1 MGSEEVFFIFFLMLK
16 KLHAYKLMGVAN
28 REREINDSEKER
40 KHSANT
46 FVFVKQDKK
55 DADMNNACLCVFT
68 FVY

>member
-1 MGSEEVFFIFFLMLK
+1 
-16 KLHAYKLMGVAN
+16 MGVAN
-28 REREINDSEKER
+28 RETEINDSEKER